1 MSKWLDSQKKPSRKF
16 YKLLQEQIDKSNPR
30 QNLSSE
36 ETKRLAKLETIA
48 DKLERWE
55 NVQYRQ
61 LQTWLRTEE
70 YTQLEAEWHKQL
82 RS

>member
-61 LQTWLRTEE
+61 LQT
-70 YTQLEAEWHKQL
+70 
-82 RS
+82 